1 MNDLRATRFVLT
13 LTAAAILAAACAA
26 ASPPASA
33 PPASPAPSVEPS
45 GEPPVDLPTTDPNTG
60 FSGKDVVPKPGQID
74 VHPVPADS
82 LTATVDGSTIVVSAI
97 WTSGVEPC
105 HVLDSIVV
113 DRDDAGWTITLR
125 EGRGPEEIACIAI
138 AEQHRTTFE
147 IPDVPAGTYR
157 IADQGGLA
165 PPVEVTVG

>member
-13 LTAAAILAAACAA
+13 LTAAAILAAACATG
-26 ASPPASA
+26 SPPASSP
-33 PPASPAPSVEPS
+33 PPAASPSVEPS
-45 GEPPVDLPTTDPNTG
+45 GDPPGDLPTTDPNTG
-60 FSGKDVVPKPGQID
+60 FAGKDVVPKPGQID

-82 LTATVDGSTIVVSAI
+82 LTATVDGDTIVVSAI

-165 PPVEVTVG
+165 QPVEVTVG